1 MPISIKNSQTELLA
15 RKLAELTGETLTE
28 AIRIAV
34 AEKYER
40 LQQARGQPSLGHD
53 LTEIAMRCA
62 SRPIISDLGAD
73 ETLGYDGSGVPT
85 R

>member
-1 MPISIKNSQTELLA
+1 MPISIENSQTELLV
-15 RKLAELTGETLTE
+15 RKLADLTGETLTE

-40 LQQARGQPSLGHD
+40 LRQARGRPSLGHD

-62 SRPIISDLGAD
+62 GRPIMSDLGAD